1 MSRMEIIDNKP
12 DVIVTLVEK
21 ILDTNERQLERFYT
35 PKESP
40 IDKDFGREIRK
51 MYDDDEIPDIVR
63 FCSSLNQTGCSTG

>member
-21 ILDTNERQLERFYT
+21 ILDTNERQLERFCT

-40 IDKDFGREIRK
+40 IDKVF
-51 MYDDDEIPDIVR
+51 
-63 FCSSLNQTGCSTG
+63 F

>member
-1 MSRMEIIDNKP
+1 MEIIDNKP

-40 IDKDFGREIRK
+40 IDKVF
-51 MYDDDEIPDIVR
+51 
-63 FCSSLNQTGCSTG
+63 F